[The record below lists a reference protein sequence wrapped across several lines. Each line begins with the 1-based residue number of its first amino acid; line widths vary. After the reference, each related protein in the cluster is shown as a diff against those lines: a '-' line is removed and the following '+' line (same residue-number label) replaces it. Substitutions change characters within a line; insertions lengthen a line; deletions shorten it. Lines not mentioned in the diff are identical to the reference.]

1 MSMLKSLL
9 KKQFMEVN
17 TWLLQNKKTGKRR
30 SNINIAML
38 IVAYTVLFLC
48 LGMIFFGTGYML
60 CEPLVFAGLGWLYFS
75 IMGLMAVM
83 LGVFGSVFNT
93 YATLYKA
100 KDNELL
106 LSMPIPPS
114 RILAARLF
122 GVWMW
127 SLIYEAIVFVPALI
141 VYWLIMNWNGGLTL
155 TAVLFGILLF
165 VLLSVFILTLSC
177 ILGWV
182 VAKIGGKLKNKSI
195 VTVLISLVFIALY
208 YFCYSKAYMVLQS
221 ILQNAQTVGQ
231 KVKGAAYPLYLLGRS
246 GEGDVVSMLLF
257 TLIIVAVFAVVYLI
271 MSRSFIKMA
280 TSNKGVK
287 RVKYKEK
294 DSRVRSINEA
304 LLFKEI
310 KRFVSSAVYM
320 LNCGLGTILLP
331 VLGIFILIKADMIQS
346 IIASYMGNDSSLV
359 VLIACAGLCVM
370 ASMNDITAPSISL
383 EGKSLWIIQSLP
395 VPAWR
400 VLLAKLKM
408 HLLITEIPMI
418 FCSVCTVIALRP
430 QLFTA
435 ILLFVMP
442 MLFVLLSAA
451 FGLMVNLKMPNL
463 SWTDETV
470 PVKQSMGVLLSLFGG
485 WGLVIVIG
493 ILYFLIH
500 AFVSAEIFLLICT
513 ALIGILCTVIILW
526 LKNKGTVIFEKLG

>member
-1 MSMLKSLL
+1 
-9 KKQFMEVN
+9 
-17 TWLLQNKKTGKRR
+17 
-30 SNINIAML
+30 
-38 IVAYTVLFLC
+38 
-48 LGMIFFGTGYML
+48 
-60 CEPLVFAGLGWLYFS
+60 
-75 IMGLMAVM
+75 
-83 LGVFGSVFNT
+83 
-93 YATLYKA
+93 
-100 KDNELL
+100 
-106 LSMPIPPS
+106 
-114 RILAARLF
+114 
-122 GVWMW
+122 
-127 SLIYEAIVFVPALI
+127 
-141 VYWLIMNWNGGLTL
+141 
-155 TAVLFGILLF
+155 
-165 VLLSVFILTLSC
+165 
-177 ILGWV
+177 
-182 VAKIGGKLKNKSI
+182 
-195 VTVLISLVFIALY
+195 
-208 YFCYSKAYMVLQS
+208 
-221 ILQNAQTVGQ
+221 
-231 KVKGAAYPLYLLGRS
+231 
-246 GEGDVVSMLLF
+246 
-257 TLIIVAVFAVVYLI
+257 
-271 MSRSFIKMA
+271 
-280 TSNKGVK
+280 
-287 RVKYKEK
+287 
-294 DSRVRSINEA
+294 
-304 LLFKEI
+304 
-310 KRFVSSAVYM
+310 M

-513 ALIGILCTVIILW
+513 ALIGLSLIHISEPTRP
-526 LKNKGTVIFEKLG
+526 